1 MEYTIHGLPV
11 DITVRRN
18 ARRFIARRRADRIIL
33 TVPAGACEADIDEA
47 LRRLAPKLKDVCS
60 REKRLLF
67 SDGQVIEQPG
77 IRIEVHVSNE
87 ARGGI
92 GLRGTTAS
100 AELLIDPQLDLADIS
115 VQRIVSQMMLR
126 VARNRA
132 RSIIIPMAAATAES
146 LALRPAAWHIGRGV
160 RTLGTCS
167 ARGDITLSAAL
178 MFVPEHL
185 RRFVICH
192 ELAHLTE
199 HNHSP
204 RFHALCNKYCQ
215 GHERALQAELR
226 AYPFPLLR

>member
-1 MEYTIHGLPV
+1 
-11 DITVRRN
+11 
-18 ARRFIARRRADRIIL
+18 
-33 TVPAGACEADIDEA
+33 
-47 LRRLAPKLKDVCS
+47 
-60 REKRLLF
+60 
-67 SDGQVIEQPG
+67 
-77 IRIEVHVSNE
+77 
-87 ARGGI
+87 
-92 GLRGTTAS
+92 
-100 AELLIDPQLDLADIS
+100 
-115 VQRIVSQMMLR
+115 MLR

-146 LALRPAAWHIGRGV
+146 LALRPAAWHIGSGV

-167 ARGDITLSAAL
+167 ARGEITLSAAL